1 MATKAQLA
9 IPVRIE
15 SLAVGVASRL
25 PMGGLADTKV
35 RLFADMG
42 K

>member
-9 IPVRIE
+9 IPVRID
-15 SLAVGVASRL
+15 SPCGRVASRL
-25 PMGGLADTKV
+25 PKGGLADTKV
-35 RLFADMG
+35 LLFADMG